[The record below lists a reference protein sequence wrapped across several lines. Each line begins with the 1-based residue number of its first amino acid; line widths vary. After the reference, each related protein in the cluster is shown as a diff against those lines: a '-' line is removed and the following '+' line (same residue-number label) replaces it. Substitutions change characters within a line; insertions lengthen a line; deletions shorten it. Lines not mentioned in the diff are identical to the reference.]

1 MKRVIIGVVSCV
13 ILTGVAF
20 AQRPKENI
28 NPGRHPNLAA
38 AQRHCQEAFDRI
50 VAAQKANEWDMNGHA
65 QRAKDLLDKAN
76 GELKEAAEAANQN
89 KGK

>member
-1 MKRVIIGVVSCV
+1 MKRVIVGVVSCV

-20 AQRPKENI
+20 AQRPTRTV

-38 AQRHCQEAFDRI
+38 AQRHCQEAFDKT
-50 VAAQKANEWDMNGHA
+50 VAAQRANEWDMNGHA
-65 QRAKDLLDKAN
+65 QRAKDLLEKAN
-76 GELKEAAEAANQN
+76 GELKEAAEAANEN

>member
-65 QRAKDLLDKAN
+65 QRAKDLLEKAN

>member
-20 AQRPKENI
+20 AQRPKENV

-65 QRAKDLLDKAN
+65 QRAKDLLEKAN

>member
-20 AQRPKENI
+20 AQRPKENVS
-28 NPGRHPNLAA
+28 PGRHPNLAA

-65 QRAKDLLDKAN
+65 QRAKDLLEKAN

>member
-1 MKRVIIGVVSCV
+1 MKRVIVGVVGCI

-20 AQRPKENI
+20 AQRPKENV
-28 NPGRHPNLAA
+28 NPGRHPNIAA

-50 VAAQKANEWDMNGHA
+50 VAAQKANEWDMHGHA
-65 QRAKDLLDKAN
+65 QRAKELLEKAN
-76 GELKEAAEAANQN
+76 SELKEAAEAANAN

>member
-1 MKRVIIGVVSCV
+1 MKRVIIGVVSCL

-20 AQRPKENI
+20 AQRPKENV

-38 AQRHCQEAFDRI
+38 AQRHCQDAFDRI

-65 QRAKDLLDKAN
+65 QRAKDLLEKAN
-76 GELKEAAEAANQN
+76 GEIKEAAQAANQN

>member
-1 MKRVIIGVVSCV
+1 MKRVIIGVVSCL

-20 AQRPKENI
+20 AQRPKENV

-38 AQRHCQEAFDRI
+38 AQRHCQDAFDRI

-65 QRAKDLLDKAN
+65 QRAKDLLEKAN
-76 GELKEAAEAANQN
+76 GELKEAAQAANQN

>member
-65 QRAKDLLDKAN
+65 QRAKDLLEKAN
-76 GELKEAAEAANQN
+76 GEIKEAAQAANQN

>member
-20 AQRPKENI
+20 AQRPKENVS
-28 NPGRHPNLAA
+28 PGRHPNLAA
-38 AQRHCQEAFDRI
+38 AQKHCQEAFDRI
-50 VAAQKANEWDMNGHA
+50 VAAQRANEWDMKGHA
-65 QRAKDLLDKAN
+65 QKAKELLEHAN
-76 GELKEAAEAANQN
+76 GELKHAAEAANEN

>member
-1 MKRVIIGVVSCV
+1 MKRAIIGVVGCV

-20 AQRPKENI
+20 AQRPRENV

-65 QRAKDLLDKAN
+65 QKAKDLLEKAS

>member
-20 AQRPKENI
+20 AQRPKENV

-50 VAAQKANEWDMNGHA
+50 VAAQKANEWDMKGHA
-65 QRAKDLLDKAN
+65 QKAKELLEKAN
-76 GELKEAAEAANQN
+76 YELKEAAEAANEN